1 MEANRTAPE
10 FIDYR
15 LSTDESSAL
24 LLQVPQS
31 QFGVQRSRS
40 VESGSIDTASY
51 LEVPKR
57 FQRRRLSNM
66 KSPVTCVHCLCV
78 EEHEREKNN
87 FNEDT
92 QLSDTSLSDDDD
104 TDESEHIEKCD
115 EQHLTIPMNSPNCG
129 IKFSITPIDSFH
141 LQSAHDA
148 QDSSSS
154 IENQYDASTP
164 TIDIELPIQ
173 PPTRA
178 RRRSISRQEAIF
190 IEPTGNS
197 LENLVSVKPP
207 TRTERQMKHTND
219 QLNTSIDSKE
229 YVQDFFLKVP
239 DTDLRRDR
247 AASVDS
253 SFSKMSSNG
262 KTEELQPKVD
272 GFLSVPTN
280 ATRSRSVDI
289 VLPTNEQARYKA
301 LALAR
306 PSISKRYVGNFLNT
320 YMNYFP

>member
-1 MEANRTAPE
+1 MEKNRTAAE
-10 FIDYR
+10 FIDCR

-31 QFGVQRSRS
+31 KIGAQRSRS
-40 VESGSIDTASY
+40 VESGSTDTSSY

-57 FQRRRLSNM
+57 FQLRRSSSM
-66 KSPVTCVHCLCV
+66 KSPVSCVHCLCV
-78 EEHEREKNN
+78 EKYEREKNN

-92 QLSDTSLSDDDD
+92 QLSDTSFSDDND
-104 TDESEHIEKCD
+104 TDESEYIEKCD
-115 EQHLTIPMNSPNCG
+115 ERHLTIPMTSPNCG
-129 IKFSITPIDSFH
+129 IKFSISPIDSFH
-141 LQSAHDA
+141 LQSAQYA
-148 QDSSSS
+148 QCSSSS

-164 TIDIELPIQ
+164 TIDIQIPIQ
-173 PPTRA
+173 SPTRA

-190 IEPTGNS
+190 IEPTGSS
-197 LENLVSVKPP
+197 LENLVSVNPP
-207 TRTERQMKHTND
+207 TENKRQIKRNND
-219 QLNTSIDSKE
+219 QLNKGKDSKE
-229 YVQDFFLKVP
+229 YVQELYLTVP

-262 KTEELQPKVD
+262 KTEELQTKFD

-280 ATRSRSVDI
+280 ATRSHSVDI

-301 LALAR
+301 LALAG
-306 PSISKRYVGNFLNT
+306 PSISKRYVGNL
-320 YMNYFP
+320 

>member
-10 FIDYR
+10 FIDCR
-15 LSTDESSAL
+15 LSTDENSAI

-31 QFGVQRSRS
+31 QFGAQRSRS

-57 FQRRRLSNM
+57 FQRRRSSNI
-66 KSPVTCVHCLCV
+66 KSPVFCVHCLCV
-78 EEHEREKNN
+78 EEYEREKNN

-92 QLSDTSLSDDDD
+92 QLSDTSFSDDDD
-104 TDESEHIEKCD
+104 TDDSEHIEKCD
-115 EQHLTIPMNSPNCG
+115 EKRLTIPMTSPNCG
-129 IKFSITPIDSFH
+129 IKFSISPIDSFH
-141 LQSAHDA
+141 SQSAHDA

-154 IENQYDASTP
+154 IENQLDASTP
-164 TIDIELPIQ
+164 SIDIELSVQ
-173 PPTRA
+173 PPTRS
-178 RRRSISRQEAIF
+178 RRRSISRQEAIS
-190 IEPTGNS
+190 IEPIGSS
-197 LENLVSVKPP
+197 LENLVSVKLQNENEL
-207 TRTERQMKHTND
+207 RMKQNND
-219 QLNTSIDSKE
+219 QLNTRIDSKE
-229 YVQDFFLKVP
+229 YVQDFYLTVP
-239 DTDLRRDR
+239 DNDLRRDR

-301 LALAR
+301 LALAG
-306 PSISKRYVGNFLNT
+306 PSISKRYVGNL
-320 YMNYFP
+320 